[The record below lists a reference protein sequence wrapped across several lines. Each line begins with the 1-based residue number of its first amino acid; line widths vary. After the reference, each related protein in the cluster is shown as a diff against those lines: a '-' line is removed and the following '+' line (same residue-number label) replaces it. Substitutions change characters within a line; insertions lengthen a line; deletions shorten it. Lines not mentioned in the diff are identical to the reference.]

1 MGNCLVTK
9 FKGRVNAFL
18 PKIGQFEI
26 KILPSAEG
34 VQRGYPSFASG
45 NRNVP
50 IEIDIEDGA
59 DGEVRYVE
67 SNSSYYIKSP
77 NTANFRAF
85 VGNMGTF
92 YGILQNNV
100 FANNDIIYASVDI
113 EKLTRFYSPVVLKM
127 IQFMSISGH
136 VYPNN
141 NIRELLVGRNR
152 SDVDRG
158 SLSINLD
165 EWTNIYSLISVNINI
180 CPNVKGNIVSLA
192 KNINMTSLQAFRCS
206 GISGDVKTFA
216 QAMHDAGR
224 ASGTLSLNAL
234 ETPITVDGVAYGTYT
249 GGKNTINITFNE
261 NGYEMNVV

>member
-1 MGNCLVTK
+1 
-9 FKGRVNAFL
+9 
-18 PKIGQFEI
+18 
-26 KILPSAEG
+26 
-34 VQRGYPSFASG
+34 
-45 NRNVP
+45 
-50 IEIDIEDGA
+50 
-59 DGEVRYVE
+59 
-67 SNSSYYIKSP
+67 
-77 NTANFRAF
+77 
-85 VGNMGTF
+85 
-92 YGILQNNV
+92 
-100 FANNDIIYASVDI
+100 
-113 EKLTRFYSPVVLKM
+113 
-127 IQFMSISGH
+127 MSISGH

-152 SDVDRG
+152 SDVDSG

-180 CPNVKGNIVSLA
+180 CPNVKGSIVSLA